1 MKAINR
7 PAICQTKVPIVL
19 STCHLDVD
27 DDVEALL
34 SVRFFCEV
42 F

>member
-7 PAICQTKVPIVL
+7 QATICQTKVPNTL
-19 STCHLDVD
+19 SNHFDVD

-34 SVRFFCEV
+34 SVRFFCDV